1 MNNEEALKI
10 IQTMIDKRIA
20 YALSSNTM
28 TQNQLNQNQQII
40 TALQLASQAL
50 QSKIASNERKSTLP
64 NNAGKPWTEEENQQ
78 IIEAFNNGESIATI
92 AERHQRT
99 QGSIRSRLVKLGI
112 ISI

>member
-1 MNNEEALKI
+1 MNNEEALEI
-10 IQTMIDKRIA
+10 IEQMIQKRQ
-20 YALSSNTM
+20 ALSSETL
-28 TQNQLNQNQQII
+28 TPKQWAQTQQII
-40 TALQLASQAL
+40 NALQLASQAL
-50 QSKIASNERKSTLP
+50 QNRIKTEARQSSLP
-64 NNAGKPWTEEENQQ
+64 NNAGKSWTEEENQQ